1 MFDRPTGARLRCLD
15 AKAFVHV
22 ETAGGMHTVIF
33 GRATLNGDVT
43 EYRIDIDPF
52 GPGHFIA
59 FTTPVMSVGGFT
71 NGRTG
76 RIVLLG

>member
-1 MFDRPTGARLRCLD
+1 MHDRSHRFPPRRRAEH
-15 AKAFVHV
+15 ASVHV
-22 ETAGGMHTVIF
+22 DAAGGMHTVIF
-33 GRATLNGDVT
+33 GRATLNGEAT